1 MLLSRSQIRARL
13 YTCLPQQALR
23 RSYGWHHECVFITP
37 HHTLAYVVRTVG
49 GGVGLSAPAP
59 FRVATE
65 NTVFAMPETN
75 IGYVPDVGAS
85 YYMSRLDG
93 QLGTYLC
100 LTGTT
105 LRGRDVL

>member
-1 MLLSRSQIRARL
+1 M
-13 YTCLPQQALR
+13 
-23 RSYGWHHECVFITP
+23 
-37 HHTLAYVVRTVG
+37 
-49 GGVGLSAPAP
+49 
-59 FRVATE
+59 ATE

-105 LRGRDVL
+105 LRGRDIL